1 MSDRSDESPRADA
14 DVPAAGPS
22 PRRRVLGAALLLC
35 AAFSAV
41 RAVGEIAGGD
51 RRTVVVAA
59 GFAVSLLLGGLAL
72 NAWKARHCLRAA
84 WIFPATLM
92 FTGLAM
98 IEDTGYGGRGNDGTG
113 GTGAVLLGLVLLVAS
128 LVGCVVYGRA
138 LGRLHGSSGGARTD
152 VDAARPEPW
161 KRALGV
167 AALLCAFYFAAQFV
181 DAVAD
186 GDPRRLL
193 AAVGYGTALLMGGLA
208 LNGWQVRLSLKLM
221 WLFPATV
228 AVVGMAMIADPDYGN
243 PRRSG
248 GAATG
253 SAVALFGVALM
264 IAGVLGSVVYAHAV
278 RRHLARVR

>member
-1 MSDRSDESPRADA
+1 MSDRSDEGAPADA
-14 DVPAAGPS
+14 DPLAERPS
-22 PRRRVLGAALLLC
+22 PPRRVLGAVLLLC

-41 RAVGEIAGGD
+41 RAVGEVAGGD
-51 RRTVVVAA
+51 PRTVVVAA

-98 IEDTGYGGRGNDGTG
+98 LQDTGYGSPGNDGTD
-113 GTGAVLLGLVLLVAS
+113 GTGAVMLGLVLLVAS
-128 LVGCVVYGRA
+128 LIGCVVYGRA
-138 LGRLHGSSGGARTD
+138 LGRLHGPSPDARTG
-152 VDAARPEPW
+152 AGTARLEPW

-167 AALLCAFYFAAQFV
+167 ASLLCAFYFGAQFV
-181 DAVAD
+181 NAVAD
-186 GDPRRLL
+186 GDLRRLL

-243 PRRSG
+243 PRASG
-248 GAATG
+248 GAAIG
-253 SAVALFGVALM
+253 SAVAIVGAALM
-264 IAGVLGSVVYAHAV
+264 IAGVLGSVVYAYAL
-278 RRHLARVR
+278 RRHLTRAR